1 MDSYVW
7 EAISTRQI
15 ASVGAFSKH
24 FEISRSPIDSS
35 TTRITPARGEILL
48 LPGFKPRYYTFVQW
62 CYTVVQIQAANTAN

>member
-35 TTRITPARGEILL
+35 TTRITPARGRLYFCRDLNLVIIHLYNDVIL
-48 LPGFKPRYYTFVQW
+48 
-62 CYTVVQIQAANTAN
+62 